1 MVQTQMLPVFDAL
14 FDFEDLQSS
23 FHSTNEM
30 GRCLGVEL
38 LFCKDP
44 ILDALAIPQG
54 VSFGNI
60 YTSGAVV
67 FSNSM
72 GEFPLARK
80 CLMHCERR
88 T

>member
-1 MVQTQMLPVFDAL
+1 MVQTQILPVFDAL

-38 LFCKDP
+38 SFCKDP
-44 ILDALAIPQG
+44 ILDAMAIPQG
-54 VSFGNI
+54 VPFGDM
-60 YTSGAVV
+60 YTSQAVV
-67 FSNSM
+67 LLNSM

-80 CLMHCERR
+80 CLMHCEGR